1 MSPTTQSLVQLYLT
15 ALAGEGKADATLVE
29 YRRELKRLVDMYP
42 AKAPPDFS
50 TLDIEL
56 FLSTRCA
63 GRSLATR
70 KKVLVVLSCFFS
82 YLHDRGVIPTN
93 PCKPIAKPRLPE
105 PDPSYWDGKEIRAI
119 LHAPMQPRDHLLL
132 ETLAR
137 TGQRAGVVRTLKWEQ
152 VKLSV
157 KEPRIDFGR
166 SKGGR
171 VHSIPLDQQL
181 LHDMIV
187 YKRLSNPEPGD
198 WVFRSRK
205 GGPLSPQQVNRTV
218 AKACVLAGVRVA
230 SAHEFRRS
238 CITNLLEAG
247 VPFDVVSRDIANHKN
262 PQTTMRH
269 YRGTAGRRA
278 IQALKGLPY

>member
-1 MSPTTQSLVQLYLT
+1 MESVVQLYLS
-15 ALAGEGKADATLVE
+15 ALEGEGKADATMVE
-29 YRRELKRLVDMYP
+29 YRRELRRLMEAYP
-42 AKAPPDFS
+42 AKDPPDF
-50 TLDIEL
+50 TIFDIEL
-56 FLSTRCA
+56 HLSTRCS
-63 GRSLATR
+63 GLSLATR
-70 KKVLVVLSCFFS
+70 KKVLVVISCFFG

-93 PCKPIAKPRLPE
+93 PAKPIAKPKLPE

-119 LHAPMQPRDHLLL
+119 LHAPMHPRDHLLL

-137 TGQRAGVVRTLKWEQ
+137 TGQRVGVVRRLKWEQ
-152 VKLSV
+152 IKLDAR
-157 KEPRIDFGR
+157 EPRIDFGR
-166 SKGGR
+166 GKGGR

-187 YKRLSNPEPGD
+187 YKRLANPLSGD

-205 GGPLSPQQVNRTV
+205 GGPLSPQQVNRV
-218 AKACVLAGVRVA
+218 IEKACLLAGVRVA

-247 VPFDVVSRDIANHKN
+247 VPFDVVSRDIAQHKN

-269 YRGTAGRRA
+269 YRGHAGQRA
-278 IQALKGLPY
+278 AQALKGLPY